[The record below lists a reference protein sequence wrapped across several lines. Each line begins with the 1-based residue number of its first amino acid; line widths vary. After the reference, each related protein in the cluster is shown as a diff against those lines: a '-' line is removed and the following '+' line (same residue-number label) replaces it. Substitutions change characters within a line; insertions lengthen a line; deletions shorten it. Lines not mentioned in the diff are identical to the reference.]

1 MKSRFAILIFIC
13 VVVFS
18 CLKKGDLNLKNLTV
32 SGWQP
37 DWAVP
42 LTNTTLTLKNLV
54 QHAYSGNVLTTDST
68 GLYSIHYDGRLLSA
82 NASDY
87 VKIPDQN
94 FNTSA
99 IPLSS
104 PISMSSF
111 TGTVSDTF
119 SDHFSYTDTSGEQLN
134 HLNLKS
140 GNLQIQIQSSY
151 QQNISATVLLPTI
164 KKNGVPLSITFA
176 MNYPT
181 TNANQNLDLS
191 NYKIDFTNGNTT
203 NNYLPY
209 KISYNI
215 TGTGNP
221 ISTTDNIVANINL
234 TNLQF
239 SFVDGYLGHH
249 SIPINRDTIAIE
261 IFNNTLNA
269 NIFLENPVIK
279 LSVDNS
285 FGVSAVGTFSTFE
298 GITKQGV
305 INNIGGNFFNN
316 PITLNGPTTVGAT
329 AVNNYQIDKTNSN
342 VQNVFNPAPNRVVFQ
357 GNISINGSGTPTYNF
372 ITDTSKII
380 VNAEAILPAWFR
392 IIDFSLQD
400 TFALGFPR
408 DTDILN
414 RVQFKL
420 LCENAFGLYA
430 AVQLYFTD
438 SAYHVLDSLIVP
450 INGAQ
455 QTNIIAQ
462 APVNASGVVNGSTTS
477 QTIFDMDKTRY
488 QHIANRVRH
497 GLVRG
502 NLQSSGSSSNI
513 SVQIHAKD
521 YLRVQLAAHLWLNIK
536 KINN

>member
-1 MKSRFAILIFIC
+1 MKSRFAILILFSII
-13 VVVFS
+13 VFS
-18 CLKKGDLNLKNLTV
+18 CLKKDDLSFKNLAVT
-32 SGWQP
+32 GWQP

-54 QHAYSGNVLTTDST
+54 QHAYSGNILTTDST

-82 NASDY
+82 YASDY

-94 FNTSA
+94 FNTSS
-99 IPLSS
+99 IPLSTG
-104 PISMSSF
+104 F
-111 TGTVSDTF
+111 TGTFTGTITDTF
-119 SDHFSYTDTSGEQLN
+119 SDHFSYTDTTGAQLN

-140 GNLQIQIQSSY
+140 GSLQIQIQSTY

-181 TNANQNLDLS
+181 TTANQNLDLS

-209 KISYNI
+209 KISYSL
-215 TGTGNP
+215 TSTGNP
-221 ISTTDNIVANINL
+221 ISSTDNIVANVNL

-239 SFVDGYLGHH
+239 SFVDGFLGHH

-269 NIFLENPVIK
+269 NIFLENPIIK
-279 LSVDNS
+279 LIVDNS
-285 FGVSAVGTFSTFE
+285 FGVSAVGTFNTFE
-298 GITKQGV
+298 GITKQGI

-316 PITLNGPTTVGAT
+316 PIALNGPTTIGTTV
-329 AVNNYQIDKTNSN
+329 VNHYQIDKTNSN

-380 VNAEAILPAWFR
+380 VNAEAVLPAWFR

-408 DTDILN
+408 DTNILN

-438 SAYHVLDSLIVP
+438 STYHILDSLIVP
-450 INGAQ
+450 LNGAQ

-462 APVNASGVVNGSTTS
+462 APVNANGVVNGSTTA
-477 QTIFDMDKTRY
+477 QTIFDMDRTRY
-488 QHIANRVRH
+488 KRIASRVRH

-502 NLQSSGSSSNI
+502 NLKSSSSSSGI
-513 SVQIHAKD
+513 SIQIHSKD

-536 KINN
+536 KANN